1 MRTLLAIF
9 ASISFLSLKAQ
20 THLPISQL
28 DYSQGLFSP
37 RYNQFVYSGALDHKW
52 HLTKY
57 AGLSAGSVFYP
68 GPGNTSFLAVPIG
81 LQLSRPLNKNVY
93 AFAGISAT
101 PVFFSTNRLLAYPSM
116 NPSYPVNPF
125 SNGYGFGSNTRV
137 EMGLMYINDAKTF
150 SISGSV
156 GIDRSSYPVYPST
169 RTNTKKQ

>member
-1 MRTLLAIF
+1 MDRMRTLLAIF

-28 DYSQGLFSP
+28 GYSQGLFSP
-37 RYNQFVYSGALDHKW
+37 RYDQFLDTDHKW

-57 AGLSAGSVFYP
+57 AGLSAGSVFY
-68 GPGNTSFLAVPIG
+68 PGNTSFLAVPIG

-101 PVFFSTNRLLAYPSM
+101 PVFFSTNRLLTYPSI
-116 NPSYPVNPF
+116 NHSYPVNPF

-156 GIDRSSYPVYPST
+156 GIDRNSYPVYPSNK
-169 RTNTKKQ
+169 TNTKRQ